1 MDRRKWLL
9 AVGLAV
15 ALIIGIAGY
24 MDVVRSDEA
33 NRPGVITTDPDDRE
47 EQPSAEG
54 TGAVE
59 DEVADSPDDPVP
71 MALLEELFDLLN
83 SAGHEPAT
91 DVTYTVQFVE
101 SLEKVRIA
109 GVFEDGKDRT
119 FIFILVD
126 GEWEIEE

>member
-1 MDRRKWLL
+1 MDRRKWIL

-15 ALIIGIAGY
+15 ALIVGIAGY
-24 MDVVRSDEA
+24 MIAAQSDDA
-33 NRPGVITTDPDDRE
+33 SGPGVITTDPENRE
-47 EQPSAEG
+47 EQSSAED

-59 DEVADSPDDPVP
+59 EEVADSLDDPVP
-71 MALLEELFDLLN
+71 MVLLEELFDLLN

-91 DVTYTVQFVE
+91 DGTYTVQFVE

-119 FIFILVD
+119 FIFVLVD